1 MAADVHAPKTLRSN
15 PMSTNKDLLNRRT
28 AAVPRGVATAFPIFA
43 QRAAG
48 AELWDV
54 EGKRYIDFAGGIGVL
69 NVGHCHPKVWK
80 AVREQLDQYAHTAFQ
95 VIAYEP
101 YVALCE
107 KLNALAPFRGPAK
120 TILFSTGAEC
130 VENAVKIARAAT
142 RRPAVIAFA
151 GGFHGRTTL
160 TMGLTGKVMPYKQGF
175 GISPPG
181 IYHIP
186 FPADSATSVQKSL
199 EALEYLLKADV
210 SPTDVAAIIIEPV
223 QGEGGFLPA
232 PHELLRQLR
241 SVCDKHGILL
251 IADEVQSGIARTG
264 KMFAIEH
271 SGVEPDLVTLAKSIG
286 AGLPLSGVVGRAQ
299 IMDAVEPG
307 GLGGT
312 YAGNPVACAAALA
325 VLDVI
330 ADEKLLDRAHKLGQR
345 AKEHLNALSARTL
358 IANVRGPGA
367 MIAFDIVKG
376 DRSPDADAAKK
387 VSARAIEDGLVL
399 LTCGVNG
406 NTIRLLFPL
415 VIADS
420 LFTEAL
426 EKLDAAVL
434 AVALNPDGV
443 RHLAAKAAV

>member
-1 MAADVHAPKTLRSN
+1 MT
-15 PMSTNKDLLNRRT
+15 TNKDLLNRRS
-28 AAVPRGVATAFPIFA
+28 AAVPRGVGTAFPIFA

-48 AELWDV
+48 AEIWDV

-80 AVREQLDQYAHTAFQ
+80 AVREQLDHYAHTAFQ

-101 YVALCE
+101 YIALCE
-107 KLNALAPFRGPAK
+107 KLNKLAPFAGAAK

-142 RRPAVIAFA
+142 RRSAVIAFA

-186 FPADSATSVQKSL
+186 FPADSPASIQKSL
-199 EALEYLLKADV
+199 EALEYLFKADV
-210 SPTDVAAIIIEPV
+210 GPSDVAAIIIEPV

-241 SVCDKHGILL
+241 SICDRHGILL

-271 SGVEPDLVTLAKSIG
+271 SGVEPDLVTFAKSIG
-286 AGLPLSGVVGRAQ
+286 GGLPLSGVVGRAP

-312 YAGNPVACAAALA
+312 FAGNPVACAAGLA

-330 ADEKLLDRAHKLGQR
+330 AEEKLLERAHHLGQK
-345 AKEHLNALSARTL
+345 AKEHLSALMGSSSGIQ

-367 MIAFDIVKG
+367 MIAFDIVKS
-376 DRSPDADAAKK
+376 DRTPDADAAKK
-387 VSARAIEDGLVL
+387 VTSRAIDDGLVL
-399 LTCGVNG
+399 LTCGVYG
-406 NTIRLLFPL
+406 NTVRLLFPL
-415 VIADS
+415 VISDK

-426 EKLDAAVL
+426 DKLSRALLASVDVPEKT
-434 AVALNPDGV
+434 GSIQ
-443 RHLAAKAAV
+443 AAKVAV

>member
-1 MAADVHAPKTLRSN
+1 
-15 PMSTNKDLLNRRT
+15 MSTNKELLNRRT

-48 AELWDV
+48 AEIWDV

-80 AVREQLDQYAHTAFQ
+80 AVHEQLDQYAHTAFQ

-101 YVALCE
+101 YIALCE
-107 KLNALAPFRGPAK
+107 RLNQLAPFKGGAK
-120 TILFSTGAEC
+120 SILFSTGAEC

-142 RRPAVIAFA
+142 RRSAVIAFA
-151 GGFHGRTTL
+151 GGFHGRTIL

-186 FPADSATSVQKSL
+186 FPSDSSASVQKSL
-199 EALEYLLKADV
+199 EALEYLFKADV
-210 SPTDVAAIIIEPV
+210 SPADVAAIIIEPV

-241 SVCDKHGILL
+241 SICDKHGILL

-286 AGLPLSGVVGRAQ
+286 GGLPLSGVIGRTA

-312 YAGNPVACAAALA
+312 FAGNPVACAAALA
-325 VLDVI
+325 VLEVI
-330 ADEKLLDRAHKLGQR
+330 EGEKLLARANHLGQR
-345 AKEHLNALSARTL
+345 AKDHLTALMGSSEAA

-367 MIAFDIVKG
+367 MIAFDIVKS
-376 DRSPDADAAKK
+376 DRTPDAETAKK

-399 LTCGVNG
+399 LTCGVYG

-415 VIADS
+415 VISDK
-420 LFTEAL
+420 LFAEAL
-426 EKLDAAVL
+426 DKLDRAVGVKG
-434 AVALNPDGV
+434 VAERPG
-443 RHLAAKAAV
+443 AFQPAKAVVS